1 MIKDILA
8 FATEGL
14 LSESSFALPAALA
27 KKFGARLSAVHVMP
41 EPYLYVPV
49 EPGAASGGIIEAA
62 IDEARKGA
70 SENAARFKTL
80 QQRLGFEGTWHTASF
95 WDEAVSLAYRSDL
108 LVARQIDSSLPDFV
122 SSQGAEHIATT
133 MGRPTLVI
141 PAKGSFAS
149 CGRRVLVAWK
159 PTKEAARAVHDAFVL
174 LEPNAQVTFLEVD
187 PPAKT
192 TTLEGIAEHVAR
204 HGYTTK
210 FEMAKSEGSSI
221 SKIIIDRAQALNT
234 DLIVMGAYTHSRLRE
249 LILGGVTK
257 SMLHEMNRPVLMS
270 H

>member
-14 LSESSFALPAALA
+14 LSDSAFALPAALS

-41 EPYLYVPV
+41 EPYVYVPV

-62 IDEARKGA
+62 IDEARKA
-70 SENAARFKTL
+70 ATESAARFKAL
-80 QQRLGFEGTWHTASF
+80 QQSGSFEGVWHTANY
-95 WDEAVSLAYRSDL
+95 WDEAVSLAYRHDL
-108 LVARQIDSSLPDFV
+108 LVVRQRDDTLPDFL
-122 SSQGAEHIATT
+122 SGQGPEHIATT
-133 MGRPTLVI
+133 MGRPTLVV
-141 PAKGSFAS
+141 PAKGKFDT

-159 PTKEAARAVHDAFVL
+159 PTKEAARAVHDVFPL
-174 LEPNAQVTFLEVD
+174 LEPTASITLLEVD
-187 PPAKT
+187 PPSKT
-192 TTLEGIAEHVAR
+192 ITGEGMAEHIAR
-204 HGYTTK
+204 HGFTTK
-210 FEMAKSEGSSI
+210 FETAKSDGATVTRVI
-221 SKIIIDRAQALNT
+221 LDRASAVYA

-257 SMLHEMNRPVLMS
+257 TMLHEMTVPVLMS